1 MKKYIAALAALGML
15 GVAAC
20 EDEAEIETPAG
31 EVEVEEDGD
40 VNVNEN

>member
-40 VNVNEN
+40 VNVDEN